1 MYLILLAISLTVALC
16 FIAFR
21 FAVFALPVMAA
32 ISAFQY
38 LADLGWSNSGCVFG
52 AAGAAAVVM
61 LLVIGVLGFASNPFL
76 RLAAL
81 ALFAVPAVIAGY
93 ALMHGLAKTTLD
105 PGFGLTALCSFA
117 GLVVGIAAIANLN
130 AIGELAAGE

>member
-21 FAVFALPVMAA
+21 FAVFALPAMAA
-32 ISAFQY
+32 ISALQY
-38 LADLGWSNSGCVFG
+38 LADLGWSNFGCVFG
-52 AAGAAAVVM
+52 AAGAAMALM

-93 ALMHGLAKTTLD
+93 ALMHGLAKTTFD
-105 PGFGLTALCSFA
+105 PGLGLTVLCSFT
-117 GLVVGIAAIANLN
+117 GLMVGIAAIANLN
-130 AIGELAAGE
+130 AIGVLAAGE

>member
-1 MYLILLAISLTVALC
+1 MYLILLAISLPVALC

-38 LADLGWSNSGCVFG
+38 LGDLGWSNSGCVFG

-61 LLVIGVLGFASNPFL
+61 LL
-76 RLAAL
+76 AAL

-93 ALMHGLAKTTLD
+93 SLMHGLAKTTLD
-105 PGFGLTALCSFA
+105 PGFGLTGLCSFA